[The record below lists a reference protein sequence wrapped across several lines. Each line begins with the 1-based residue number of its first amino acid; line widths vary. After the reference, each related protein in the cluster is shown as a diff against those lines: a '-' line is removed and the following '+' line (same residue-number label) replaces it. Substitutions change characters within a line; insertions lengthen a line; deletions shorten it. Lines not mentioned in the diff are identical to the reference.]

1 MKQDI
6 QISVLGIQNAGSEPE
21 AILTKTT
28 GTYSFEKGFYKIQYC
43 ELDEN
48 GTATDNLLFLLET
61 EMRLSKS
68 GSIAGQFLFIPG
80 KKTTADYLMPFGKIA
95 FEVETEFYHL
105 DVKEDELN
113 VQLKYRLFTGNQ
125 LFSVNTL
132 TIQICEDG
140 FGLINKT
147 RRNHL

>member
-1 MKQDI
+1 MKRDI
-6 QISVLGIQNAGSEPE
+6 QISVLGIQNTGSEPE

-28 GTYSFEKGFYKIQYC
+28 GTYCFENGFYKIQYC

-80 KKTTADYLMPFGKIA
+80 EKTVADYLTPFGKIA
-95 FEVETEFYHL
+95 FEAETETYHL
-105 DVKEDELN
+105 DRKEDELN
-113 VQLKYRLFTGNQ
+113 VQLKYRLYTGNQ

>member
-1 MKQDI
+1 MKRDI
-6 QISVLGIQNAGSEPE
+6 QISVLGIQNTGSEPE

-28 GTYSFEKGFYKIQYC
+28 GTYCFEMGFTKSNTVNWMKMEPPRTI
-43 ELDEN
+43 
-48 GTATDNLLFLLET
+48 FFFFLET

-113 VQLKYRLFTGNQ
+113 VQLKYRLYTGNQ